1 MAEQPI
7 NSDEIIDKGL
17 FSEAIKS
24 ADLFLNK
31 AEDVRVQLAKNL
43 EGSKAYFDSF
53 KGEGA
58 KSLKDLNK
66 ETVKVTATLKEYEAT
81 QIGIAE
87 VQKRQAQL
95 KAEVAKATREELKL
109 SKDLTKAENDKLK
122 ALQKTGGAYKEA
134 SNQLNILAKR
144 QKDNTIAGREMSR
157 TARLVADAHLD
168 MKAKIDKADHSV
180 SDFRRNVGNYPKE
193 LKAIQRELQNLEP
206 GTEQFNKLAQKAGL
220 LKDAIGDAKDATKAF
235 ATESKATTAKT
246 LVGQIGN
253 DIADLDFKGAAE
265 KSAQF
270 ASVIKSIS
278 FAEVIS
284 GIKAFGTAIIN
295 VGKSLL
301 ANPLVL
307 FIAALAALSY
317 AIYEVVGSFRSL
329 NNTTKTVNEAI
340 KESTKIIEDYANRQI
355 EAIVRI
361 NEAQGKFTKEQAERV
376 RLELKENEERKKS
389 AKDYASR
396 VADLAKEL
404 GLELGKSSKG
414 RFKENYTGDVV
425 ELNNRKHFNLE
436 MVKMERQYL
445 LEQKALVKTQSEEA
459 KALIVEQ
466 NADAKKEAEKKAK
479 EAKDEANKRAEERR
493 KDAKE
498 QREKSIK
505 DTEEFDKYFKEIEET
520 SADATAKRIG
530 DEQKKAIEDEKYFND
545 ELLKIQDEA
554 DRETRIREA
563 QEAKDKIA
571 KREKELKEAIEFSKQ
586 ILDLVSKEVAE
597 KSRLKQEGIDK
608 DISDTQK
615 NIETQRNLAQ
625 RGLKN
630 TLAEEEARKIQLER
644 QKEEEKIKEIKRQK
658 ALAFFKLFASYAEK
672 DPNTALQNAL
682 KDTIIAEAVSA
693 AFIDGTENVGK
704 DAQFNGNKFK
714 NGKDGYIA
722 KFDGDERI
730 INPEQNKMIGNL
742 SNEALADLAYKHNN
756 GLLDTVK
763 YGVIQS
769 NDFSSNIANSAL
781 LMATMQTNKRLES
794 LEQAIINKPVPNFA
808 FDKYGDFIKETI
820 EGGFSKKTTFKQ
832 DKIRI

>member
-31 AEDVRVQLAKNL
+31 AEDVRLQLAKNL
-43 EGSKAYFDSF
+43 EGSKEYFNSF

-58 KSLKDLNK
+58 KSLKDLNQQ
-66 ETVKVTATLKEYEAT
+66 TVKVTATLKEYEAT
-81 QIGIAE
+81 QLGIAE
-87 VQKRQAQL
+87 VQKKQAQL

-109 SKDLTKAENDKLK
+109 SKDLTKSENDKLK

-157 TARLVADAHLD
+157 TAKLVADAHLD

-193 LKAIQRELQNLEP
+193 LKAIQRELQGLEP

-246 LVGQIGN
+246 LIGQIGN
-253 DIADLDFKGAAE
+253 DLADLDFKGAAE

-278 FAEVIS
+278 FTEVID
-284 GIKAFGTAIIN
+284 GIKGFGTAIMN
-295 VGKSLL
+295 VGKALLMNPFVLITAAIAGLVYATYELITSFNSLDD
-301 ANPLVL
+301 
-307 FIAALAALSY
+307 
-317 AIYEVVGSFRSL
+317 
-329 NNTTKTVNEAI
+329 TTKTVNDSLAESQKRIEALS
-340 KESTKIIEDYANRQI
+340 KRQI
-355 EAIVRI
+355 EYIVRI
-361 NEAQGKFTKEQAERV
+361 NEAQGKFTKDQAERV
-376 RLELKENEERKKS
+376 RLELSHNEERKES
-389 AKDYASR
+389 ARTYAQTVS
-396 VADLAKEL
+396 ALAKEL
-404 GLELGKSSKG
+404 GLELGEMDKG
-414 RFKENYTGDVV
+414 RFSETYKGNITD
-425 ELNNRKHFNLE
+425 LNNRKHFNLE
-436 MVKMERQYL
+436 MLK
-445 LEQKALVKTQSEEA
+445 LEKQQIIDQKQLINAQSLEKKAKIEEG
-459 KALIVEQ
+459 KAE
-466 NADAKKEAEKKAK
+466 AKKEAEQKAK
-479 EAKDEANKRAEERR
+479 EKREENKKISAENRKTEKEA
-493 KDAKE
+493 
-498 QREKSIK
+498 REKSLK
-505 DTEEFDKYFKEIEET
+505 DTEEFDKYFREVEET
-520 SADATAKRIG
+520 ANDQTAKRIG
-530 DEQKKAIEDEKYFND
+530 EQQKKELEDEKWFNEQLAD
-545 ELLKIQDEA
+545 IQKTADNQTREKEKQDE
-554 DRETRIREA
+554 
-563 QEAKDKIA
+563 KDKIA
-571 KREKELKEAIEFSKQ
+571 KREKELKEAIDFSKQ
-586 ILDLVSKEVAE
+586 LLDLVSKEVAE

-608 DISDTQK
+608 EISDTQK
-615 NIETQRNLAQ
+615 NIDTQRALAQ

-644 QKEEEKIKEIKRQK
+644 QKEEEKLKEIKRQK

-704 DAQFNGNKFK
+704 DAQFTGNKFK
-714 NGKDGYIA
+714 NGQDGYIA

-730 INPEQNKMIGNL
+730 INPEQNRMIGNL

-756 GLLDTVK
+756 GLLDTAK

-769 NDFSSNIANSAL
+769 SDFGSNIANSAL

-794 LEQAIINKPVPNFA
+794 LEQAIINKPVPSFEFNE
-808 FDKYGDFIKETI
+808 YGEFIKKVI
-820 EGGFSKKTTFKQ
+820 EGGFEKRTIYKQ
-832 DKIRI
+832 NKIRI